1 MSPEGCFYIPFLRFW
16 DSADSDQSYGGFLMN
31 QVPIVHATEM
41 LARAFGVVAASVRRQ
56 SSGSE
61 DVTARFD
68 VVDVAGRQW
77 RLEAAPARRQA
88 GHDAWPPGATRWGR
102 HWMLSEV
109 PAAQDGQ
116 GGATPPQPDRVEPAP
131 SCRPHAWECA
141 DGRALERVGS
151 WLAQPA
157 GLPTA
162 TDIPGQAFVDTW
174 LSNRQQIATMHAR
187 AEALHD
193 ALARHA
199 SVVGPTPAG
208 GAASRVCNEA
218 YRHQRVLRHLVETQQ
233 LLLGP
238 QAAVH
243 PVAVRR
249 QALRRLNGLL
259 ESERARLLQED
270 TLWQAGA
277 G

>member
-1 MSPEGCFYIPFLRFW
+1 M
-16 DSADSDQSYGGFLMN
+16 
-31 QVPIVHATEM
+31 
-41 LARAFGVVAASVRRQ
+41 
-56 SSGSE
+56 
-61 DVTARFD
+61 
-68 VVDVAGRQW
+68 
-77 RLEAAPARRQA
+77 
-88 GHDAWPPGATRWGR
+88 
-102 HWMLSEV
+102 
-109 PAAQDGQ
+109 
-116 GGATPPQPDRVEPAP
+116 
-131 SCRPHAWECA
+131 
-141 DGRALERVGS
+141 
-151 WLAQPA
+151 
-157 GLPTA
+157 
-162 TDIPGQAFVDTW
+162 W
-174 LSNRQQIATMHAR
+174 LSNRQHIATMHAR

-199 SVVGPTPAG
+199 SVSGQAPAG
-208 GAASRVCNEA
+208 GAASRICNEA

-249 QALRRLNGLL
+249 DALRRLNGLL

>member
-1 MSPEGCFYIPFLRFW
+1 
-16 DSADSDQSYGGFLMN
+16 MN

-56 SSGSE
+56 SSDGE
-61 DVTARFD
+61 GVTARFD
-68 VVDVAGRQW
+68 VVDDAGRQW
-77 RLEAAPARRQA
+77 RLEAAPVRRQA
-88 GHDAWPPGATRWGR
+88 GHAWPLGATRWGR
-102 HWMLSEV
+102 HWVLKEV
-109 PAAQDGQ
+109 LAGQDGL
-116 GGATPPQPDRVEPAP
+116 GDATPPQPDRVEPAH
-131 SCRPHAWECA
+131 SCIPHAWECA

-162 TDIPGQAFVDTW
+162 TDIPGQAFVDMW
-174 LSNRQQIATMHAR
+174 LRNRQHIATMHAR

-199 SVVGPTPAG
+199 SALDQAAA
-208 GAASRVCNEA
+208 GAATSRVCNEA

-243 PVAVRR
+243 PVAARR
-249 QALRRLNGLL
+249 DALRRLNALL
-259 ESERARLLQED
+259 ESERARMDQRD
-270 TLWQAGA
+270 SLWRADAG
-277 G
+277 

>member
-1 MSPEGCFYIPFLRFW
+1 MSPAGCFYVPLLRFW

-56 SSGSE
+56 SSESE
-61 DVTARFD
+61 GVMARFD
-68 VVDVAGRQW
+68 VVDDAGRRWQ
-77 RLEAAPARRQA
+77 LEAASLRRQA
-88 GHDAWPPGATRWGR
+88 GRARVPGATRWGL
-102 HWMLSEV
+102 HWVLREVLSARQ
-109 PAAQDGQ
+109 PPRD
-116 GGATPPQPDRVEPAP
+116 ATRPQPAGPVEPALP
-131 SCRPHAWECA
+131 CIPHAWACA

-162 TDIPGQAFVDTW
+162 TDILGQAFVDMW
-174 LSNRQQIATMHAR
+174 LRNRQHIATMHAR

-193 ALARHA
+193 ALGRHA
-199 SVVGPTPAG
+199 SALDQAPARS
-208 GAASRVCNEA
+208 ASPGVCNEA

-233 LLLGP
+233 LLFGQ
-238 QAAVH
+238 QAAAH

-249 QALRRLNGLL
+249 DALRRLDTLL
-259 ESERARLLQED
+259 DAERARGGQGN
-270 TLWQAGA
+270 TFWRAGA